1 MTNHVH
7 LLFDPSDD
15 VKSIGLLMKRLA
27 GRQTRMSTIQDHC
40 VRIVI
45 KAWGHV
51 LLLAFSQIV
60 SPHSYQCLRPISNGS
75 CGHKVRIRCSYSND
89 GFQIAV
95 VNICPCNWCFR
106 HLAAIK
112 NSFLACAL
120 LELLSL
126 KKPLIIYLYTGQS
139 LSLNTCGSI
148 PTRYFIAIP
157 DKSC

>member
-60 SPHSYQCLRPISNGS
+60 SKVFLFVKGKQRAQSTHSM
-75 CGHKVRIRCSYSND
+75 
-89 GFQIAV
+89 
-95 VNICPCNWCFR
+95 
-106 HLAAIK
+106 
-112 NSFLACAL
+112 
-120 LELLSL
+120 
-126 KKPLIIYLYTGQS
+126 
-139 LSLNTCGSI
+139 
-148 PTRYFIAIP
+148 FIF
-157 DKSC
+157 